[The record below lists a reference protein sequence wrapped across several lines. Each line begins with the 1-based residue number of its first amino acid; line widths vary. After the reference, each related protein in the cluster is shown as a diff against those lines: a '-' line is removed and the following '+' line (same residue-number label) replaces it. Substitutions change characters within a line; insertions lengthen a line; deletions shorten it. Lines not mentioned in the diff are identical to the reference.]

1 MPFMMLIFSVLC
13 CLLRF
18 VVVKLLVFRC
28 LAVVIPG
35 FPRVFTGWPDGTGG
49 IDLLVSDGVLR
60 IAGDVGA
67 DVGDDGV
74 YEAATGCDGGPCDV
88 GCDMAVAGSDEG
100 GA

>member
-1 MPFMMLIFSVLC
+1 M
-13 CLLRF
+13 
-18 VVVKLLVFRC
+18 
-28 LAVVIPG
+28 VIPG
-35 FPRVFTGWPDGTGG
+35 LSGVFTGVFQMERG

>member
-1 MPFMMLIFSVLC
+1 MLSSGDSWAFRSLYRGFS
-13 CLLRF
+13 R
-18 VVVKLLVFRC
+18 
-28 LAVVIPG
+28 
-35 FPRVFTGWPDGTGG
+35 WNWG

-74 YEAATGCDGGPCDV
+74 YEAATGGDGGPCDV